1 MPKKNHR
8 QTDGGEFRAAASMTV
23 GEATP
28 TNRERPN
35 PERVA
40 ERAYERFRMR
50 GGEHDA
56 IRRLVRRRTR
66 PDRSTGRVAG

>member
-8 QTDGGEFRAAASMTV
+8 QTEGGEFRAAASMTV

-50 GGEHDA
+50 GGEHGRDQEDWFDA
-56 IRRLVRRRTR
+56 ERDLTVRQ
-66 PDRSTGRVAG
+66 DE